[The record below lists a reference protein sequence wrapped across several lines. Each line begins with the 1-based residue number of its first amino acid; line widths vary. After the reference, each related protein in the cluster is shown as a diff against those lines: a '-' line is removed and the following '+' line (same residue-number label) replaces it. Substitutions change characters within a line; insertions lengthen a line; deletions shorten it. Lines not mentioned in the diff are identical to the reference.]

1 MSPLRGCFPR
11 PVPAT
16 VQFPSPLYSA
26 ARLHKRILHPELR
39 LQAASQMPVM
49 RSAACGRSVRA
60 SCLFPAFLWL
70 LIHTQGVDCVSTQ
83 RSHPDA
89 CLCFIISPFFYESI
103 LLSLEKFLQVFL
115 IFFAGF
121 FDFSVSPDSAR
132 PHARSARHSRQST
145 GQRQR
150 CRSGPRWR

>member
-89 CLCFIISPFFYESI
+89 CLCFIISPFFYELI
-103 LLSLEKFLQVFL
+103 LLKN
-115 IFFAGF
+115 FAGFFDFFCKF

>member
-70 LIHTQGVDCVSTQ
+70 LIHAQDIDYASAQCF
-83 RSHPDA
+83 HPDA
-89 CLCFIISPFFYESI
+89 CLCFIISSFFYEST
-103 LLSLEKFLQVFL
+103 LLRNFAGFFD
-115 IFFAGF
+115 FFASF

>member
-1 MSPLRGCFPR
+1 MSPLRGYFPR

-70 LIHTQGVDCVSTQ
+70 LIHAQGVDCVSTQ
-83 RSHPDA
+83 RSHTDA
-89 CLCFIISPFFYESI
+89 CLCFIISPFFYELI
-103 LLSLEKFLQVFL
+103 LLKNFAG
-115 IFFAGF
+115 FFASF